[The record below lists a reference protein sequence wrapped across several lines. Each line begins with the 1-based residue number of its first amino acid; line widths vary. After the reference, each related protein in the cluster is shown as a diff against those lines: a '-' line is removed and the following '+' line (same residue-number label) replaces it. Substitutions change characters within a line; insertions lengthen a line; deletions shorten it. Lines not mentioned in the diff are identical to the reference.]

1 MPDAGCAKVF
11 PVEKTL
17 RLLTNFAEVP
27 AGDRIEE
34 DHLRASFIELGVM
47 REKGA
52 ITVEKRDGNTFFVVQ
67 DANAWFRAA
76 GELLAEHQRI
86 KAYGD
91 RAAMQAL
98 VEKYGNRI
106 DTALR
111 DEIVARKNALALP
124 EVIATIQPLLSPLLD
139 SSGQIVDAKAEQVT
153 SLVAYIDAVERA
165 SGS

>member
-1 MPDAGCAKVF
+1 
-11 PVEKTL
+11 
-17 RLLTNFAEVP
+17 
-27 AGDRIEE
+27 
-34 DHLRASFIELGVM
+34 M

-52 ITVEKRDGNTFFVVQ
+52 ITVEKRDGKTFFVVQ